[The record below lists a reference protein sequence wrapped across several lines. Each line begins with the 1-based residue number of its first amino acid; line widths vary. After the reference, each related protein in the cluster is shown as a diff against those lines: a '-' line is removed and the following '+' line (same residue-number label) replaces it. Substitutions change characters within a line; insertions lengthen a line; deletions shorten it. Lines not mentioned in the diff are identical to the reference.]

1 MIIKKFTDKSPK
13 LLIFQGSPRKENSC
27 ANQISKSEKI
37 CNHIYDN
44 WSSTFDIEMI
54 NLNVGKV
61 IIQPCK
67 GCISTSGG
75 MHCHWFCSCY
85 SKGSTKKPDLM
96 YEADVYKKLEECDAF
111 LVVTPIHW
119 YSVTSQVKA
128 MFDRLVCANQT
139 ITKEEANSLF
149 GKGNIKNS
157 EVTGQAEL
165 SGKYKSMVKN
175 HLSGKWAAFYA
186 HGDNGGNDYNGNQP
200 ETGDKMWDVKNSIMP
215 LVYQCRY
222 SDINCPDDLVEAFYI
237 NEGRG
242 YYESNLEMD
251 ENSEFFDRA
260 DKLLEKISTYLEDRS
275 NSSL

>member
-44 WSSTFDIEMI
+44 WSSTFDIEII
-54 NLNVGKV
+54 NLSVGK
-61 IIQPCK
+61 IKIQPCK

-85 SKGSTKKPDLM
+85 SKGSTKNPDLM
-96 YEADVYKKLEECDAF
+96 YEADIYKKLEDCDAF

-119 YSVTSQVKA
+119 YSVTSQVKS

-165 SGKYKSMVKN
+165 SGQYKFMVKN

-186 HGDNGGNDYNGNQP
+186 HGDDGGNDYNGNQP

-222 SDINCPDDLVEAFYI
+222 SEINCPDDLVEAFYI
-237 NEGRG
+237 NKGKE

-251 ENSEFFDRA
+251 NNPEFFERA
-260 DKLLEKISTYLEDRS
+260 DKLLAKISTYLEDKS